1 MITALEAYYQKR
13 LTECGLTPETN
24 FRTIFFEGRP
34 QKVPV
39 FSANEKSDGIS
50 ITYCAPDGECSMI
63 ENGKKLVAFEPYSLP
78 GAKDL

>member
-39 FSANEKSDGIS
+39 FRPMKNRTE
-50 ITYCAPDGECSMI
+50 
-63 ENGKKLVAFEPYSLP
+63 FR
-78 GAKDL
+78 

>member
-13 LTECGLTPETN
+13 LTECGAILQTN

-39 FSANEKSDGIS
+39 S
-50 ITYCAPDGECSMI
+50 CSMKI
-63 ENGKKLVAFEPYSLP
+63 GRNFDNLLRTGRRMFDDRERKETRCVRAYSLP
-78 GAKDL
+78 GAKGL